1 MSDVKTMNVDTV
13 VSSEP
18 VATLTRRFEFANYA
32 ETRRFMD
39 QLADLSKREGY
50 YPDINFGKTYANVSI
65 DSEGQAALRERNSS
79 FVDDMQALIT
89 PAGV

>member
-1 MSDVKTMNVDTV
+1 
-13 VSSEP
+13 
-18 VATLTRRFEFANYA
+18 
-32 ETRRFMD
+32 MD

>member
-32 ETRRFMD
+32 ETRQFMD

-65 DSEGQAALRERNSS
+65 DSEGQAVLRERNSS
-79 FVDDMQALIT
+79 FVDDMQALVT

>member
-79 FVDDMQALIT
+79 FVDDMQALVT

>member
-32 ETRRFMD
+32 ETRQFMD

-79 FVDDMQALIT
+79 FVDDMQALVT

>member
-13 VSSEP
+13 VSSKP
-18 VATLTRRFEFANYA
+18 VATLTRRFEFASYA
-32 ETRRFMD
+32 ETRQFMD

-79 FVDDMQALIT
+79 FVDDMQALVT

>member
-65 DSEGQAALRERNSS
+65 DSEGQAVLRERNSS
-79 FVDDMQALIT
+79 FVDDMQALVT